1 MATSTI
7 DGAMAE
13 ALGHLNRVASH
24 FRKHGQHDSANELGK
39 LSIMIV
45 NAFSEGLDHI
55 PTSAYIMDDEVS
67 SLPPQPSSMA
77 ESQGPRQD
85 ECHASASTP
94 TSVSPTVQR
103 QTVAAL
109 LNGAERER
117 EKESRLCPVG
127 PVQTMSSS
135 HDHLQPPEP
144 GSWAQVAVAGRSLL
158 PSDTAQYMSP
168 LSMGSMPVSKPS
180 QNGEDDEGD
189 DHRAV
194 GFPTGGYPASLAPE
208 IPEAKAGIIRIY
220 GRISKD
226 IIQFI
231 TTRIHE
237 GPLQEIRPETN
248 GRTRVTFQHASH
260 ALAFLKSNHEME
272 QMLGFGRFG
281 CGYHV
286 ELAEIVDWND
296 DHRRMNQPIR
306 ERRRLSFA
314 RKRLFA
320 ENMSPEK
327 WKQDVR
333 SVAGPGNID
342 FLWVFNSGNATAVF
356 TSTLVARKVLEAFN
370 RWREGRNVYSGVSV
384 TYSSDPCE
392 KELVLVKESARP
404 NIAKNFL
411 KRSMR

>member
-1 MATSTI
+1 MTTGTI

-13 ALGHLNRVASH
+13 ALGHLNRVSNH
-24 FRKHGQHDSANELGK
+24 FRKHGQHNTANELGK

-45 NAFSEGLDHI
+45 EAFSDGLEHI
-55 PTSAYIMDDEVS
+55 SAREYIMDDEDG
-67 SLPPQPSSMA
+67 Q
-77 ESQGPRQD
+77 SQ
-85 ECHASASTP
+85 ASASTR
-94 TSVSPTVQR
+94 TGVSPTIQR
-103 QTVAAL
+103 HAVTTLMNEV
-109 LNGAERER
+109 GRG
-117 EKESRLCPVG
+117 KENLHGPVG
-127 PVQTMSSS
+127 SVQTTSA
-135 HDHLQPPEP
+135 HKLQPPEP
-144 GSWAQVAVAGRSLL
+144 GSWAQIAVAGRQLL
-158 PSDTAQYMSP
+158 PPDTMQYMSP
-168 LSMGSMPVSKPS
+168 SSMASMSVSKPS
-180 QNGEDDEGD
+180 QNGEDDGD
-189 DHRAV
+189 HGAV
-194 GFPTGGYPASLAPE
+194 GLPAVGYPASLAPE

-226 IIQFI
+226 VIQFI

-237 GPLQEIRPETN
+237 GPLQEIRLETN

-333 SVAGPGNID
+333 SVAGANNID

-370 RWREGRNVYSGVSV
+370 RWKEGRNVYSGVSV

-392 KELVLVKESARP
+392 KELVLVKETARP
-404 NIAKNFL
+404 NLAKNFL
-411 KRSMR
+411 RSMR